1 MPGAAPGA
9 APAPM
14 PPPPSA
20 ATPPGPT
27 GPASVAPNRGA
38 NRMRGMVQA
47 NIALEMLDKAMGL
60 MGSASEEGQA
70 LMKALISLRKVF
82 GTASGDLS
90 QAEVK
95 MLGAKAPPINA
106 APQDPRQA
114 AQGKLASMFGGGGA
128 GGPGG
133 ATPPPG
139 GPMA

>member
-1 MPGAAPGA
+1 
-9 APAPM
+9 
-14 PPPPSA
+14 
-20 ATPPGPT
+20 
-27 GPASVAPNRGA
+27 
-38 NRMRGMVQA
+38 MRGMVQA

-82 GTASGDLS
+82 GTATGDLS

-95 MLGAKAPPINA
+95 MLGAKAPPVNQP
-106 APQDPRQA
+106 PQDPRAA

-128 GGPGG
+128 PGG